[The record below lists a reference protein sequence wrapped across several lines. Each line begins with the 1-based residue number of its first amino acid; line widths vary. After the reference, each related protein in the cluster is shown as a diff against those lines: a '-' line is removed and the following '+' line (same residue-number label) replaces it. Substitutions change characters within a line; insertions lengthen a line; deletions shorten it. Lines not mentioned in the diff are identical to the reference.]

1 MSALLQIVQEHLRA
15 SATSPAPPPIAP
27 TAPAAPVTAPSRR
40 RRAAP
45 STTPATAD
53 GAGSPADARP
63 ARKPGP
69 RPAERTLANASEQA
83 RRVAA
88 VILDVLAGTRS
99 TTEAATALQIS
110 AARYYQIETR
120 ALAGLVNSCA
130 PGADRPRGRLANP
143 ANVLAR
149 LEQENRRLR
158 QELQR
163 AQALARI
170 SQRSLGLTAPKE
182 RAPAR
187 PDGKPGTKRRRPTVR
202 AMRAA
207 QRIRPSTGAADA
219 GSPQPATP
227 AGDQRGG

>member
-15 SATSPAPPPIAP
+15 SATSLAPPSAAP
-27 TAPAAPVTAPSRR
+27 TPAAPTETPSRR
-40 RRAAP
+40 RRATSSPP
-45 STTPATAD
+45 SANAD
-53 GAGSPADARP
+53 GARPPAATRP

-69 RPAERTLANASEQA
+69 RPAERMLANASEQA

-99 TTEAATALQIS
+99 TSEAATALQIS

-120 ALAGLVNSCA
+120 ALAGLVDQCA
-130 PGADRPRGRLANP
+130 PAERPRGRLANP
-143 ANVLAR
+143 ATALAK
-149 LEQENRRLR
+149 LERENRRLR
-158 QELQR
+158 QDLQR

-182 RAPAR
+182 RSPAR
-187 PDGKPGTKRRRPTVR
+187 PDGRPGRKRRRPTVR

-207 QRIRPSTGAADA
+207 ERLRPSNGAADA
-219 GSPQPATP
+219 GSPQSATP
-227 AGDQRGG
+227 TADQRGG